1 MNKDIQLDKHESP
14 DDRSLPIVMKRKLD
28 LVILRYMAQKIHVM
42 LHSLDQAPTIN
53 RGATTSQ
60 PFLYYLDERHKRT
73 HRIAIYNPQE
83 LLLNNG
89 LPFVGFVSMR
99 RKSLSPFVLD
109 ELRILDKR
117 LVAELVNTPGLLSYS
132 SLELHDGNWC
142 NLVLF
147 GNANAKIH
155 VTNND
160 THRYAAYEFSPRCYE
175 WIRLHN
181 GIMPAG
187 LAGNEM
193 LLQRTK
199 YYMFQEVHQRPIL
212 REVSYQRDS

>member
-1 MNKDIQLDKHESP
+1 MNRDFQLDKDESP
-14 DDRSLPIVMKRKLD
+14 DDRSLPTVMKRKLD
-28 LVILRYMAQKIHVM
+28 LVILRYMARKIYVM
-42 LHSLDQAPTIN
+42 LHSLEQSV
-53 RGATTSQ
+53 TTSQ

-83 LLLNNG
+83 LLLNNE
-89 LPFVGFVSMR
+89 LSFVGFVSLR
-99 RKSLSPFVLD
+99 RKSLSPLVLD
-109 ELRILDKR
+109 ELRALDKR
-117 LVAELVNTPGLLSYS
+117 LVAELVDTPGLLSYS
-132 SLELHDGNWC
+132 SLELHEGNWC

-160 THRYAAYEFSPRCYE
+160 THTYAAYEFAPRCYE

-181 GIMPAG
+181 GFMPAG

-199 YYMFQEVHQRPIL
+199 YYTFLEAHQRPIL
-212 REVSYQRDS
+212 REVSYQQDS

>member
-1 MNKDIQLDKHESP
+1 MNRDFQLDKHESP
-14 DDRSLPIVMKRKLD
+14 DDRSFPTVMKRKLD
-28 LVILRYMAQKIHVM
+28 LVILRYMARKIHVM
-42 LHSLDQAPTIN
+42 VHSLDQA
-53 RGATTSQ
+53 ATASQ

-83 LLLNNG
+83 LLLNNE
-89 LPFVGFVSMR
+89 LPFVGFVSLR
-99 RKSLSPFVLD
+99 RKFLSALVLD
-109 ELRILDKR
+109 ELRALDKR

-147 GNANAKIH
+147 SNVNAKID

-160 THRYAAYEFSPRCYE
+160 THTYAAYEFAPRCYE

-181 GIMPAG
+181 GFMPVG
-187 LAGNEM
+187 LAGNGM

-199 YYMFQEVHQRPIL
+199 YYTFLEAHQRPIL
-212 REVSYQRDS
+212 REVNYQQDS

>member
-28 LVILRYMAQKIHVM
+28 LVILRYMARKIHVM
-42 LHSLDQAPTIN
+42 LHSLDQA
-53 RGATTSQ
+53 ATTSQ

-109 ELRILDKR
+109 ELRALDKK
-117 LVAELVNTPGLLSYS
+117 LIAELVNTPGLLSYS
-132 SLELHDGNWC
+132 SLELHDGKWC

-147 GNANAKIH
+147 GNASAKIH

-160 THRYAAYEFSPRCYE
+160 THTYAAYEFAPRCYE

-181 GIMPAG
+181 GNMPAG

-212 REVSYQRDS
+212 REVSYQQDS

>member
-1 MNKDIQLDKHESP
+1 LNRDFQLDKNESP
-14 DDRSLPIVMKRKLD
+14 DDRSLPTVMKRKLD
-28 LVILRYMAQKIHVM
+28 HVILSYMARKIHVM
-42 LHSLDQAPTIN
+42 LHSLDQAT
-53 RGATTSQ
+53 TTSQ

-89 LPFVGFVSMR
+89 LLFVGFVSMR

-199 YYMFQEVHQRPIL
+199 YYTFQEAHQRPIL
-212 REVSYQRDS
+212 REVSYQQDS

>member
-28 LVILRYMAQKIHVM
+28 HVILSYMARKIHVM
-42 LHSLDQAPTIN
+42 LHSLDQAT
-53 RGATTSQ
+53 TTSQ
-60 PFLYYLDERHKRT
+60 PLLYYLDERHKRT

-89 LPFVGFVSMR
+89 LPFVGFVSLR
-99 RKSLSPFVLD
+99 RNSLNPLVLD
-109 ELRILDKR
+109 ELRALDKR
-117 LVAELVNTPGLLSYS
+117 LVAELVNSPGLLSYS
-132 SLELHDGNWC
+132 SLELHEGNWC

-160 THRYAAYEFSPRCYE
+160 THTYAAYEFAPRCYE

-181 GIMPAG
+181 GFMPVG

-199 YYMFQEVHQRPIL
+199 YYTFLEAHQRPIL
-212 REVSYQRDS
+212 REVSYQQDS

>member
-1 MNKDIQLDKHESP
+1 LNRDFQLDKNESP
-14 DDRSLPIVMKRKLD
+14 DDRSLPTVMKRKLD
-28 LVILRYMAQKIHVM
+28 LVILRYMARKIHVM
-42 LHSLDQAPTIN
+42 LHSLDQATTI
-53 RGATTSQ
+53 SQ

-89 LPFVGFVSMR
+89 LPFVGFVSLR
-99 RKSLSPFVLD
+99 RKSLSPLVLD
-109 ELRILDKR
+109 ELRALDKR

-132 SLELHDGNWC
+132 SLELHEGNWC

-147 GNANAKIH
+147 GNVNAKIH

-160 THRYAAYEFSPRCYE
+160 THTYAAYEFAPRCYE

-181 GIMPAG
+181 GFMPAG

-199 YYMFQEVHQRPIL
+199 YYTFLEAHQRPIL
-212 REVSYQRDS
+212 REVSYQQDS